1 MNNIDS
7 KLNMIESRIIEPCME
22 FIENAERVGQVG
34 SEKNYSEIISE
45 KRKILRKKVLGGGY
59 DHSAFHIGC
68 WN

>member
-34 SEKNYSEIISE
+34 SGKNYLHKENE
-45 KRKILRKKVLGGGY
+45 KI
-59 DHSAFHIGC
+59 
-68 WN
+68 NT